1 MLNMVYCPF
10 CDGQGVI
17 YKAKIKNIDLV
28 IYICDECDTV
38 WKNTAIDEDSSF
50 RFKDVM
56 NDLGLQPLWS
66 ELEETEKI

>member
-1 MLNMVYCPF
+1 MVYCPF

-17 YKAKIKNIDLV
+17 YKAKIKNTGLI

-38 WKNTAIDEDSSF
+38 WKNTAIDEDSSLK
-50 RFKDVM
+50 FKDVM
-56 NDLGLQPLWS
+56 SDLGLQPLWS